1 MRRRNRRSR
10 RVSSR
15 ISTRRLCAVT
25 LLELLTAPAPARVV
39 AAELLVRG
47 RLHDA
52 RRRRNAGR
60 DRLAASRFRNR
71 LRALRRLVLV
81 LNLPVRRL
89 RLRQLLVGNRL
100 ELRVEQVQD
109 DLAADRRAELVEHPL
124 ALARVLD
131 ERILL

>member
-25 LLELLTAPAPARVV
+25 LLELLAAPAPARIVP
-39 AAELLVRG
+39 AELLVWG

-52 RRRRNAGR
+52 RRRRDAGR
-60 DRLAASRFRNR
+60 NGLASSCLRNR

-81 LNLPVRRL
+81 LDLPVRRL

-100 ELRVEQVQD
+100 ELRMEQVQD
-109 DLAADRRAELVEHPL
+109 DLT
-124 ALARVLD
+124 
-131 ERILL
+131 